1 MEYEVALYR
10 EATQRSED
18 GLTVDI
24 QDEIPVDQAVPIGT
38 KLQLRA
44 TINDKSGNK
53 TIWFS
58 WFSKNMQIWK
68 FCYVICKFRFS
79 LEIRQIARGNHF
91 DQSQKRLLSR
101 SHHPGQGRVS
111 IAKDHLSEIWENGT

>member
-58 WFSKNMQIWK
+58 WFSKKHAN
-68 FCYVICKFRFS
+68 
-79 LEIRQIARGNHF
+79 LEILLRHLQIPFQLGN
-91 DQSQKRLLSR
+91 SSNCTR
-101 SHHPGQGRVS
+101 
-111 IAKDHLSEIWENGT
+111 

>member
-1 MEYEVALYR
+1 MALYR

-44 TINDKSGNK
+44 TINDNSGMYN
-53 TIWFS
+53 IWS
-58 WFSKNMQIWK
+58 IIMQICKGIFEIFSAWK
-68 FCYVICKFRFS
+68 FVKLHEVTISTNPKNAYSAGHITLV
-79 LEIRQIARGNHF
+79 
-91 DQSQKRLLSR
+91 
-101 SHHPGQGRVS
+101 
-111 IAKDHLSEIWENGT
+111 KDG

>member
-1 MEYEVALYR
+1 MALYR

-44 TINDKSGNK
+44 TINDNSGNRWYLM
-53 TIWFS
+53 WFFKKKKS
-58 WFSKNMQIWK
+58 IIMQIR
-68 FCYVICKFRFS
+68 I
-79 LEIRQIARGNHF
+79 
-91 DQSQKRLLSR
+91 LLC
-101 SHHPGQGRVS
+101 HLQGRIFDTVFYPHIS
-111 IAKDHLSEIWENGT
+111 LL

>member
-1 MEYEVALYR
+1 MALYR

-44 TINDKSGNK
+44 TINDNSGNRWYLM
-53 TIWFS
+53 WFFNKKINYHANS
-58 WFSKNMQIWK
+58 NFATSFARKN
-68 FCYVICKFRFS
+68 F
-79 LEIRQIARGNHF
+79 
-91 DQSQKRLLSR
+91 
-101 SHHPGQGRVS
+101 
-111 IAKDHLSEIWENGT
+111 

>member
-1 MEYEVALYR
+1 MYKWKTSGFSPPAARVSGVVQESPGTLEYEVALYR

-44 TINDKSGNK
+44 TINDNSG
-53 TIWFS
+53 
-58 WFSKNMQIWK
+58 M
-68 FCYVICKFRFS
+68 
-79 LEIRQIARGNHF
+79 
-91 DQSQKRLLSR
+91 
-101 SHHPGQGRVS
+101 
-111 IAKDHLSEIWENGT
+111 

>member
-1 MEYEVALYR
+1 MALYR

-44 TINDKSGNK
+44 TINDNSGNRWYLM
-53 TIWFS
+53 WFFKKKS
-58 WFSKNMQIWK
+58 IIMQIR
-68 FCYVICKFRFS
+68 I
-79 LEIRQIARGNHF
+79 
-91 DQSQKRLLSR
+91 LLR
-101 SHHPGQGRVS
+101 HLQGRIFDTVFYPHIS
-111 IAKDHLSEIWENGT
+111 LL

>member
-1 MEYEVALYR
+1 MALYR

-44 TINDKSGNK
+44 TINDNSGI
-53 TIWFS
+53 TDGIS
-58 WFSKNMQIWK
+58 CGFSKNQ
-68 FCYVICKFRFS
+68 
-79 LEIRQIARGNHF
+79 
-91 DQSQKRLLSR
+91 
-101 SHHPGQGRVS
+101 
-111 IAKDHLSEIWENGT
+111 

>member
-1 MEYEVALYR
+1 MALYR

-44 TINDKSGNK
+44 TINDNSGI
-53 TIWFS
+53 TDGI
-58 WFSKNMQIWK
+58 
-68 FCYVICKFRFS
+68 
-79 LEIRQIARGNHF
+79 
-91 DQSQKRLLSR
+91 
-101 SHHPGQGRVS
+101 
-111 IAKDHLSEIWENGT
+111 